1 MYKLMYICPVVSR
14 QSFCQCMEK
23 LLALIER
30 EDAGAFTFH
39 SCISVM
45 DKVNIKE
52 LENINIDR
60 TPLRIHT
67 EFEVI

>member
-1 MYKLMYICPVVSR
+1 MYNLMYICPVVSR

-30 EDAGAFTFH
+30 EDAGAITFH

-45 DKVNIKE
+45 DKVNINE
-52 LENINIDR
+52 PENINIDR
-60 TPLRIHT
+60 TSTYTHR
-67 EFEVI
+67 V